1 MVAQLMISSVTNE
14 EVNLLKQQIIKL
26 QEEVQ
31 NYKTNKNCI
40 LKTIKLLEESNNN
53 YREEIESVKRELS
66 NEKEMHHY
74 Y

>member
-1 MVAQLMISSVTNE
+1 MISSVTNE

-40 LKTIKLLEESNNN
+40 
-53 YREEIESVKRELS
+53 
-66 NEKEMHHY
+66 
-74 Y
+74 